1 MRKWVMRE
9 NEVCEEKEREQVYSS
24 PAAEGSVNEIQAE
37 KRKVK
42 KQNIEERETGHG
54 GGKKTRNNRWYN
66 IKDSKKWSRW

>member
-1 MRKWVMRE
+1 MRE
-9 NEVCEEKEREQVYSS
+9 NEVCEEKEREQVYLS

-54 GGKKTRNNRWYN
+54 GGKKTRNKR
-66 IKDSKKWSRW
+66 